1 MRSENWTAPAASFG
15 YRSGFSGQQHF
26 VFACS
31 VAPNLAVMAGIGSGY
46 DLSTT
51 TFSPEG
57 RVYQVEYAVK
67 AVEQGGTVIGVRC
80 VDGVVLAVENLRSTK
95 LLRPNSLRRIYA
107 VDRHIGIAIAGNG
120 PDGRHLVSRARSEA
134 QNFRNTYAEEISP
147 SMLAERLASY
157 AHVYS
162 LYWHVRP
169 FGCAVLISGWDAS
182 SGPCLYIVEPDG
194 SGYKYRA
201 YANGK
206 GRTAV
211 RTALNKLNFD
221 QLTCTDAVQEV
232 ARMIHQSRDVAKDKP
247 YELEMAWITDA
258 SSHQF
263 ERVPPS
269 LVFSAH
275 QHAELEHQQT
285 EGSTSSHPEAAETAP
300 SNVMEES

>member
-1 MRSENWTAPAASFG
+1 
-15 YRSGFSGQQHF
+15 
-26 VFACS
+26 
-31 VAPNLAVMAGIGSGY
+31 MAGVGSGY

-67 AVEQGGTVIGVRC
+67 AVEQSGTVIGVRC

-95 LLRPNSLRRIYA
+95 LLQPNSLRRVFA
-107 VDRHIGIAIAGNG
+107 VDRHIGIAIAGIG
-120 PDGRHLVSRARSEA
+120 PDGRHMVSRARSEA
-134 QNFRNTYAEEISP
+134 QNFRNVYAEEIPP
-147 SMLAERLASY
+147 SLLAERLASY

-169 FGCAVLISGWDAS
+169 FGCAILIGGWDET

-221 QLTCTDAVQEV
+221 QLTCADAVSEI
-232 ARMIHQSRDVAKDKP
+232 ARMIHQSRDIAKDKP
-247 YELEMAWITDA
+247 YELEMAWISEVCDR
-258 SSHQF
+258 QF
-263 ERVPPS
+263 ARVPMS
-269 LVFSAH
+269 LISSAR
-275 QHAELEHQQT
+275 QRAELEHQQM
-285 EGSTSSHPEAAETAP
+285 EGDASSGADAAEPAGT
-300 SNVMEES
+300 NVMEES